1 MSVRSRKKEEPS
13 PPVGSLAGNAITFK
27 PGRFADPRHA
37 LGHKPANTN
46 MQVGKMGYFTV
57 HIQKNTV
64 DALTGGS
71 MQPKFGGQKAV
82 RVTVGQILHRKE
94 RLDFSKRAGE
104 HLGRLLG
111 GENFG
116 NGVPY
121 NGYYCASPEESTYS
135 VTYAEKEDNQV
146 EWEILPAAKVM
157 MSQIFT
163 GVAVEEAAHFE
174 LDGYKYAWTG
184 DPTFVSTTMEF
195 KAHVKKVGPANAEMQ
210 L

>member
-46 MQVGKMGYFTV
+46 MQVGKNGYFTV
-57 HIQKNTV
+57 HIEKTTV
-64 DALTGGS
+64 AALTGGS
-71 MQPKFGGQKAV
+71 MQPKFEGQKAV
-82 RVTVGQILHRKE
+82 RVTVGQILNTKD

-111 GENFG
+111 GENFED
-116 NGVPY
+116 GVAY

-135 VTYAEKEDNQV
+135 MTYAEKAANLV
-146 EWEILPAAKVM
+146 EWGSLLAAEDM
-157 MSQIFT
+157 MSLIFT
-163 GVAVEEAAHFE
+163 GGAVEKDKPFE
-174 LDGYKYAWTG
+174 LNGYTYVWTG
-184 DPTFVSTTMEF
+184 DPTFVTSPTEF
-195 KAHVKKVGPANAEMQ
+195 KAHVTKMGPADAEMQ
-210 L
+210 M